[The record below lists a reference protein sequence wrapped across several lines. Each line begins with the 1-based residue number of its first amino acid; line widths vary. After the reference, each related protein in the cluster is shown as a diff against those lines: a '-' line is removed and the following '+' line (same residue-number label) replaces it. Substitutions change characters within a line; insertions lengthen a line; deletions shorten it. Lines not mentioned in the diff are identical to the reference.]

1 MTNLRAD
8 SSVVELPLFQ
18 GEDGGA
24 IPTSALQL
32 KFRTIKSQTLNDMVV
47 ENHYAH
53 RAVPCSWSFGCFN
66 SSELLGVISFGKPAS
81 PHLCRGICGE
91 DNSSRVYELN
101 RLWLDDRCPKNS
113 ESRFIAWSIRELS
126 KLRPYLILV
135 SYADTGA
142 GHNGAIYAATNWIYT
157 GLSDKRSSGDKVV
170 GNKHSRHS
178 RTMEDAVMVP
188 RTRKHRFVYFCDQS
202 DKGLLKWGISDWRQ
216 WKDYKEESA

>member
-1 MTNLRAD
+1 MKNLRAD

-66 SSELLGVISFGKPAS
+66 SNELLGVISFGKPAS
-81 PHLCRGICGE
+81 PHLCRGICGAE
-91 DNSSRVYELN
+91 NASRVYELN

-157 GLSDKRSSGDKVV
+157 GLSDKRSNGDKVV

-178 RTMEDAVMVP
+178 RTMDDAVMVP

-202 DKGLLKWGISDWRQ
+202 DKSLLKWGISDWRQ